1 VGQADM
7 SKATV
12 MRISKAINYN
22 NMCRAQITVMATL
35 VFMIV
40 ISFVT
45 TCVNAATMSGYNT
58 VIKQACSLSE
68 ESVFTA
74 YSNDMLRQFDIF
86 ALKKSD
92 IINDKVNQYIKTSI
106 NTHSKDI
113 QLVNAQYD
121 EYRYMTDNGGY
132 GVEEQIVR
140 YMQSGGYI
148 DVIRDYNS
156 VKDGIKQS
164 DSVSK
169 VSSDIVEVKDTAQES
184 WIDMKQLINVCDNI
198 GDKEDELQQ
207 YAKQLV
213 NTVNTLKEEELTQDE
228 LDNTKKDIAENVE
241 EIRDAAD
248 EIKDMSYK
256 IYDIIDTYEGHMTDT
271 TQQISASY
279 EALERHKEELGDT
292 VYSAMK
298 DDINNMESGGE
309 EQNGSPVDVVEAA
322 VDNDISVL
330 DELLKKSDINIR
342 QEESIDNII
351 NMSENVQRLCG
362 ELKVREVADRY
373 REYIDEDDSKPD
385 INVLTRIYKLFKEG
399 ITGLVIDTDIS
410 DKTIEYDNLA
420 DSVVIGTACDDISNL
435 SIRSA
440 LVNEYIISRFQNYTD
455 YIDSENK
462 GTKDILSEDRL
473 LDYETEY
480 ILCGGKSDKD
490 NLCEVITKLS
500 HIREGVNLLYLIT
513 DSQKKNECFT
523 LAVQILGYTGNMVLI
538 KAAQYLIM
546 TLWAY
551 AESIVELR
559 GLYSGE
565 SISIIKNAGNW
576 ETDINGLINLGR
588 ENISSSSVQWLKNA
602 GKTRKGTV
610 QPDDK
615 ETDEILSL
623 DYSGYLRI
631 LLLMQNGTTRNARVM
646 SAMELVMVALGHND
660 FRMKDYIYEADGTA
674 TFAYVK
680 NGQQYTQKLSYSYV
694 S

>member
-1 VGQADM
+1 M

-45 TCVNAATMSGYNT
+45 TCVNAAAMSGYNT
-58 VIKQACSLSE
+58 VIKQACSLSD

-279 EALERHKEELGDT
+279 EALKRHKEELGDT

-298 DDINNMESGGE
+298 DDINNMESCGE
-309 EQNGSPVDVVEAA
+309 EQNGSPVDVVEAT

-351 NMSENVQRLCG
+351 NMSGNVQRLCG

-385 INVLTRIYKLFKEG
+385 INLLTRIYKLFKEG

-420 DSVVIGTACDDISNL
+420 DSVVTGTACDDISNL

-500 HIREGVNLLYLIT
+500 HIREGANLLYLIT

-523 LAVQILGYTGNMVLI
+523 LAVQLLGYTGNMVLI

-565 SISIIKNAGNW
+565 SISIIKNAGDW

-588 ENISSSSVQWLKNA
+588 ENISSGSVQWLKNA
-602 GKTRKGTV
+602 GKNRKGTV

-623 DYSGYLRI
+623 DYAGYLRI

>member
-1 VGQADM
+1 M

-45 TCVNAATMSGYNT
+45 TCVNAAAMSGYNT
-58 VIKQACSLSE
+58 VIKQACSLSD

-298 DDINNMESGGE
+298 DDINNMESGGD

-322 VDNDISVL
+322 VDNDISAL

-342 QEESIDNII
+342 QDESIDNII
-351 NMSENVQRLCG
+351 NMSGNVQRLCG

-420 DSVVIGTACDDISNL
+420 DSVVTGTACDDISNL

-500 HIREGVNLLYLIT
+500 HIREGANLLYLIT

-588 ENISSSSVQWLKNA
+588 ENISSGSVQWLKNA
-602 GKTRKGTV
+602 GKNRKGTV

-623 DYSGYLRI
+623 DYAGYLRI

-674 TFAYVK
+674 TFDYVK

>member
-1 VGQADM
+1 M

-45 TCVNAATMSGYNT
+45 TCVNAAAMSGYNT
-58 VIKQACSLSE
+58 VIKQACSLSD

-298 DDINNMESGGE
+298 DDINNIESCSE

-342 QEESIDNII
+342 QDESIDNII

-420 DSVVIGTACDDISNL
+420 DSVVTGTACDDISNL

-500 HIREGVNLLYLIT
+500 HIREGANLLYLIT

-588 ENISSSSVQWLKNA
+588 ENISSGSVQWLKNA
-602 GKTRKGTV
+602 GKNRKGTV

-623 DYSGYLRI
+623 DYAGYLRI

>member
-1 VGQADM
+1 M

-45 TCVNAATMSGYNT
+45 TCVNAAAMSGYNT
-58 VIKQACSLSE
+58 VIKQACSLSD

-279 EALERHKEELGDT
+279 EALKRHKEELGDT

-298 DDINNMESGGE
+298 DDINNMESCGE

-351 NMSENVQRLCG
+351 NMSGNVQRLCG

-420 DSVVIGTACDDISNL
+420 DSVVTGTACDDISNL

-500 HIREGVNLLYLIT
+500 HIREGANLLYLIT

-588 ENISSSSVQWLKNA
+588 ENISSGSVQWLKNA
-602 GKTRKGTV
+602 GKNRKGTV

-623 DYSGYLRI
+623 DYAGYLRI

>member
-1 VGQADM
+1 M

-58 VIKQACSLSE
+58 VIKQACSLSD

-74 YSNDMLRQFDIF
+74 YSNDMLRRFDIF

-410 DKTIEYDNLA
+410 DKMIEYDNLA
-420 DSVVIGTACDDISNL
+420 DSVVTGTACDDISNL

-500 HIREGVNLLYLIT
+500 HIREGANLLYLIT

-602 GKTRKGTV
+602 GKNRKGTV

-623 DYSGYLRI
+623 DYAGYLRI

>member
-1 VGQADM
+1 M

-45 TCVNAATMSGYNT
+45 TCVNAAAMSGYNT
-58 VIKQACSLSE
+58 VIKQACSLSD

-92 IINDKVNQYIKTSI
+92 IINDKVDQYIKTSI

-298 DDINNMESGGE
+298 DDINNMESGGD

-322 VDNDISVL
+322 VDNDISAL

-342 QEESIDNII
+342 QDESIDNII
-351 NMSENVQRLCG
+351 NMSGNVQRLCG

-420 DSVVIGTACDDISNL
+420 DSVVTGTACDDISNL

-500 HIREGVNLLYLIT
+500 HIREGANLLYLIT

-523 LAVQILGYTGNMVLI
+523 LAVQLLGYTGNMVLI

-588 ENISSSSVQWLKNA
+588 ENISSGSVQWLKNA
-602 GKTRKGTV
+602 GKNRKGTV

-623 DYSGYLRI
+623 DYAGYLRI

>member
-1 VGQADM
+1 M

-45 TCVNAATMSGYNT
+45 TCVNAAAMSGYNT
-58 VIKQACSLSE
+58 VIKQACSLSD

-121 EYRYMTDNGGY
+121 GYRYMTDNGGY

-169 VSSDIVEVKDTAQES
+169 VFSDIVEVKDTAQES

-213 NTVNTLKEEELTQDE
+213 NTVNTLKKEELTQDE

-279 EALERHKEELGDT
+279 EALKRHKEELGYT

-298 DDINNMESGGE
+298 DDINNMESCGE
-309 EQNGSPVDVVEAA
+309 EQNGSPVDVVEAT

-351 NMSENVQRLCG
+351 NMSGNVQRLCG

-385 INVLTRIYKLFKEG
+385 INLLTRIYKLFKEG

-420 DSVVIGTACDDISNL
+420 DSVVTGTACDDISNL
-435 SIRSA
+435 SIMSA

-500 HIREGVNLLYLIT
+500 HIREGANLLYLIT

-565 SISIIKNAGNW
+565 SISIIKNAGDW

-588 ENISSSSVQWLKNA
+588 ENISSGSVQWLKNA
-602 GKTRKGTV
+602 GKNRKGTV

-623 DYSGYLRI
+623 DYAGYLRI

>member
-1 VGQADM
+1 M

-45 TCVNAATMSGYNT
+45 TCVNAAAMSGYNT
-58 VIKQACSLSE
+58 VIKQACSLSD

-279 EALERHKEELGDT
+279 EALKRHKEELGDT

-298 DDINNMESGGE
+298 DDINNMESCGE

-342 QEESIDNII
+342 QDESIDNII
-351 NMSENVQRLCG
+351 NMSGNVQRLCG

-385 INVLTRIYKLFKEG
+385 INLLTRIYKLFKEG

-420 DSVVIGTACDDISNL
+420 DRVVTGTACDDISNL

-500 HIREGVNLLYLIT
+500 HIREGANLLYLIT

-523 LAVQILGYTGNMVLI
+523 LAVQLLGYTGNMVLI

-565 SISIIKNAGNW
+565 SISIIKNAGDW

-588 ENISSSSVQWLKNA
+588 ENISSGSVQWLKNA
-602 GKTRKGTV
+602 GKNRKGTV

-615 ETDEILSL
+615 EADEILSL
-623 DYSGYLRI
+623 DYVGYLRI

>member
-1 VGQADM
+1 M

-45 TCVNAATMSGYNT
+45 TCVNAAAMSGYNT
-58 VIKQACSLSE
+58 VIKQACSLSD

-279 EALERHKEELGDT
+279 EALKRHKEELGDT

-298 DDINNMESGGE
+298 DDINNMESCGE

-342 QEESIDNII
+342 QEESIYNII
-351 NMSENVQRLCG
+351 NMSGNVQRLCG

-385 INVLTRIYKLFKEG
+385 INLLTRIYKLFKEG

-420 DSVVIGTACDDISNL
+420 DSVVTGTACDDISNL

-500 HIREGVNLLYLIT
+500 HIREGANLLYLIT

-565 SISIIKNAGNW
+565 SISIIKNAGDW

-588 ENISSSSVQWLKNA
+588 ENISSGSVQWLKNA
-602 GKTRKGTV
+602 GKNRKGTV

-623 DYSGYLRI
+623 DYAGYLRI

>member
-1 VGQADM
+1 M

-45 TCVNAATMSGYNT
+45 TCVNAAAMSGYNT
-58 VIKQACSLSE
+58 VIKQACSLSD

-86 ALKKSD
+86 TLKKSD

-169 VSSDIVEVKDTAQES
+169 VFSDIVEVKETAQES

-298 DDINNMESGGE
+298 DDINNIESCSE

-342 QEESIDNII
+342 QDESIDNII

-385 INVLTRIYKLFKEG
+385 INLLTRIYKLFKEG

-420 DSVVIGTACDDISNL
+420 DSVVTGTACDDISNL

-440 LVNEYIISRFQNYTD
+440 LVNEYIISMFQNYTD

-500 HIREGVNLLYLIT
+500 HIREGANLLYLIT

-565 SISIIKNAGNW
+565 SISIIKNAGDW

-588 ENISSSSVQWLKNA
+588 ENISSGSVQWLKNA
-602 GKTRKGTV
+602 GKNRKGTV

-623 DYSGYLRI
+623 DYAGYLRI

>member
-1 VGQADM
+1 M

-45 TCVNAATMSGYNT
+45 TCVNAAAMSGYNT
-58 VIKQACSLSE
+58 VIKQACSLSD

-271 TQQISASY
+271 TQQISARY
-279 EALERHKEELGDT
+279 EALKRHKEELGDT

-298 DDINNMESGGE
+298 DDINNMESCGE

-351 NMSENVQRLCG
+351 NMSGNVQRLCG

-385 INVLTRIYKLFKEG
+385 INLLTRIYKLFKEG

-420 DSVVIGTACDDISNL
+420 DSVVTGTACDDISNL

-500 HIREGVNLLYLIT
+500 HIREGANLLYLIT

-565 SISIIKNAGNW
+565 SISIIKNAGDW

-588 ENISSSSVQWLKNA
+588 ENISSGSVQWLKNA
-602 GKTRKGTV
+602 GKNRKGTV

-623 DYSGYLRI
+623 DYAGYLRI

>member
-1 VGQADM
+1 M

-45 TCVNAATMSGYNT
+45 TCVNAAAMSGYNT
-58 VIKQACSLSE
+58 VIKQACSLSD

-74 YSNDMLRQFDIF
+74 YSNDMLRRFDIF

-279 EALERHKEELGDT
+279 EALKRHKEELGDT

-410 DKTIEYDNLA
+410 DKMIEYDNLA
-420 DSVVIGTACDDISNL
+420 DSVVTGTACDDISNL

-500 HIREGVNLLYLIT
+500 HIREGANLLYLIT

-602 GKTRKGTV
+602 GKNRKGTV

-623 DYSGYLRI
+623 DYAGYLRI

>member
-1 VGQADM
+1 M

-45 TCVNAATMSGYNT
+45 TCVNAAAMSGYNT
-58 VIKQACSLSE
+58 VIKQACSLSD

-298 DDINNMESGGE
+298 DDINNMESGGD

-322 VDNDISVL
+322 VDNDISAL

-351 NMSENVQRLCG
+351 NMSGNVQRLCG

-420 DSVVIGTACDDISNL
+420 DSVVTGTACDDISNL

-500 HIREGVNLLYLIT
+500 HIREGANLLYLIT

-588 ENISSSSVQWLKNA
+588 ENISSGSVQWLKNA
-602 GKTRKGTV
+602 GKNRKGTV

-623 DYSGYLRI
+623 DYAGYLRI

>member
-1 VGQADM
+1 M

-45 TCVNAATMSGYNT
+45 TCVNAAAMSGYNT
-58 VIKQACSLSE
+58 VIKQACSLSD

-132 GVEEQIVR
+132 DVEEQIVR

-279 EALERHKEELGDT
+279 EALKRHKEELGDT

-298 DDINNMESGGE
+298 DDINNMESCGE

-351 NMSENVQRLCG
+351 NMSGNVQRLCG

-385 INVLTRIYKLFKEG
+385 INLLTRIYKLFKEG

-420 DSVVIGTACDDISNL
+420 DSVVTGTACDDISNL

-500 HIREGVNLLYLIT
+500 HIREGANLLYLIT

-565 SISIIKNAGNW
+565 SISIIKNAGDW

-588 ENISSSSVQWLKNA
+588 ENISSGSVQWLKNA
-602 GKTRKGTV
+602 GKNRKGTV

-623 DYSGYLRI
+623 DYAGYLRI

>member
-1 VGQADM
+1 M

-58 VIKQACSLSE
+58 VIKQACSLSD

-74 YSNDMLRQFDIF
+74 YSNDMLRRFDIF

-385 INVLTRIYKLFKEG
+385 INLLTRIYKLFKEG

-420 DSVVIGTACDDISNL
+420 DSVVTGTACDDISNL

-500 HIREGVNLLYLIT
+500 HIREGANLLYLIT

-565 SISIIKNAGNW
+565 SISIIKNAGDW

-588 ENISSSSVQWLKNA
+588 ENISSGSVQWLKNA
-602 GKTRKGTV
+602 GKNRKGTV

-623 DYSGYLRI
+623 DYAGYLRI

>member
-1 VGQADM
+1 M

-45 TCVNAATMSGYNT
+45 TCVNAAAMSGYNT
-58 VIKQACSLSE
+58 AIKQACSLSD

-279 EALERHKEELGDT
+279 EALKRHKEELGDT

-298 DDINNMESGGE
+298 DDINNMESCGE

-351 NMSENVQRLCG
+351 NMSGNVQRLCG

-385 INVLTRIYKLFKEG
+385 INLLTRIYKLFKEG

-420 DSVVIGTACDDISNL
+420 DSVVTGTACDDISNL

-500 HIREGVNLLYLIT
+500 HIREGANLLYLIT

-565 SISIIKNAGNW
+565 SISIIKNAGDW

-588 ENISSSSVQWLKNA
+588 ENISSGSVQWLKNA
-602 GKTRKGTV
+602 GKNRKGTV

-623 DYSGYLRI
+623 DYAGYLRI

>member
-1 VGQADM
+1 M

-45 TCVNAATMSGYNT
+45 TCVNAAAMSGYNT
-58 VIKQACSLSE
+58 VIKQACSLSD

-164 DSVSK
+164 DNVSK

-298 DDINNMESGGE
+298 DDINNMESCGE

-342 QEESIDNII
+342 QDESIDNII

-385 INVLTRIYKLFKEG
+385 INLLTRIYKLFKEG

-420 DSVVIGTACDDISNL
+420 DSVVTGTACDDISNL

-500 HIREGVNLLYLIT
+500 HIREGANLLYLIT

-565 SISIIKNAGNW
+565 SISIIKNAGDW

-588 ENISSSSVQWLKNA
+588 ENISSGSVQWLKNA
-602 GKTRKGTV
+602 GKNRKGTV

-623 DYSGYLRI
+623 DYAGYLRI

>member
-1 VGQADM
+1 MGN
-7 SKATV
+7 
-12 MRISKAINYN
+12 AINYN

-58 VIKQACSLSE
+58 VIKQACSLSD

-74 YSNDMLRQFDIF
+74 YSNDMLRRFDIF

-410 DKTIEYDNLA
+410 DKMIEYDNLA
-420 DSVVIGTACDDISNL
+420 DSVVTGTACDDISNL

-500 HIREGVNLLYLIT
+500 HIREGANLLYLIT

-602 GKTRKGTV
+602 GKNRKGTV

-623 DYSGYLRI
+623 DYAGYLRI

>member
-1 VGQADM
+1 M

-45 TCVNAATMSGYNT
+45 TCVNAAAMSGYNT
-58 VIKQACSLSE
+58 VIKQACSLSD

-92 IINDKVNQYIKTSI
+92 IINDKVNQYINTSI

-298 DDINNMESGGE
+298 DDINNMESGGD

-322 VDNDISVL
+322 VDNDISAL

-342 QEESIDNII
+342 QDESIDNII
-351 NMSENVQRLCG
+351 NMSGNVQRLCG

-420 DSVVIGTACDDISNL
+420 DSVVTGIACDDISNL

-500 HIREGVNLLYLIT
+500 HIREGANLLYLIT

-588 ENISSSSVQWLKNA
+588 ENISSGSVQWLKNA
-602 GKTRKGTV
+602 GKNRKGTV

-623 DYSGYLRI
+623 DYAGYLRI

>member
-1 VGQADM
+1 M

-45 TCVNAATMSGYNT
+45 TCVNAAAMSGYNT
-58 VIKQACSLSE
+58 VIKQACSLSD

-279 EALERHKEELGDT
+279 EALKRHKEELGDT

-298 DDINNMESGGE
+298 DDINNMESCGE

-322 VDNDISVL
+322 VDNDISAL

-342 QEESIDNII
+342 QDESIDNII
-351 NMSENVQRLCG
+351 NMSGNVQRLCG

-385 INVLTRIYKLFKEG
+385 INLLTRIYKLFKEG

-420 DSVVIGTACDDISNL
+420 DSVVTGTACDDISNL

-500 HIREGVNLLYLIT
+500 HIREGANLLYLIT

-588 ENISSSSVQWLKNA
+588 ENISSGSVQWLKNA
-602 GKTRKGTV
+602 GKNRKGTV

-623 DYSGYLRI
+623 DYAGYLRI

>member
-1 VGQADM
+1 M

-45 TCVNAATMSGYNT
+45 TCVNAAAMSGYNT
-58 VIKQACSLSE
+58 VIKQTCSLSD

-351 NMSENVQRLCG
+351 NMSGNVQRLCG

-420 DSVVIGTACDDISNL
+420 DSVVTGTACDDISNL

-500 HIREGVNLLYLIT
+500 HIREGANLLYLIT

-576 ETDINGLINLGR
+576 ETDIDGLINLGR
-588 ENISSSSVQWLKNA
+588 ENISSGSVQWLKNA
-602 GKTRKGTV
+602 GKNRKGTV

-623 DYSGYLRI
+623 DYAGYLRI

>member
-1 VGQADM
+1 M

-45 TCVNAATMSGYNT
+45 TCVNAAAMSGYNT
-58 VIKQACSLSE
+58 VIKQTCSLSD

-351 NMSENVQRLCG
+351 NMSGNVQRLCG

-420 DSVVIGTACDDISNL
+420 DSVVTGTACDDISNL

-500 HIREGVNLLYLIT
+500 HIREGANLLYLIT

-523 LAVQILGYTGNMVLI
+523 LAVQLLGYTGNMVLI

-565 SISIIKNAGNW
+565 SISIIKNAGDW
-576 ETDINGLINLGR
+576 ETDINGLINFGR
-588 ENISSSSVQWLKNA
+588 ENISSGSVQWLKNS
-602 GKTRKGTV
+602 GKNRKGTV

-623 DYSGYLRI
+623 DYAGYLRI

>member
-1 VGQADM
+1 M

-45 TCVNAATMSGYNT
+45 TCVNAAAMSGYNT
-58 VIKQACSLSE
+58 VIKQACSLSD

-298 DDINNMESGGE
+298 DDINNMESGGD

-322 VDNDISVL
+322 VDNDISAL

-342 QEESIDNII
+342 QDESIDNII
-351 NMSENVQRLCG
+351 NMSGNVQRLCG

-373 REYIDEDDSKPD
+373 SEYIDEDDSKPD

-420 DSVVIGTACDDISNL
+420 DSVVTGTACDDISNL

-500 HIREGVNLLYLIT
+500 HIREGANLLYLIT

-588 ENISSSSVQWLKNA
+588 ENISSGSVQWLKNA
-602 GKTRKGTV
+602 GKNRKGTV

-623 DYSGYLRI
+623 DYAGYLRI

>member
-1 VGQADM
+1 M

-45 TCVNAATMSGYNT
+45 TCVNAAAMSGYNT
-58 VIKQACSLSE
+58 VIKQACSLSD

-279 EALERHKEELGDT
+279 EALKRHKEELGDT

-298 DDINNMESGGE
+298 DDINNMESCGE

-342 QEESIDNII
+342 QEESTDNII
-351 NMSENVQRLCG
+351 NMSGNVQRLCG

-385 INVLTRIYKLFKEG
+385 INLLTRIYKLFKEG

-420 DSVVIGTACDDISNL
+420 DSVVTGTACDDISNL

-480 ILCGGKSDKD
+480 ILCGGKSDKG

-500 HIREGVNLLYLIT
+500 HIREGANLLYLIT

-565 SISIIKNAGNW
+565 SISIIKNAGDW

-588 ENISSSSVQWLKNA
+588 ENISSGSVQWLKNA
-602 GKTRKGTV
+602 GKNRKGTV

-623 DYSGYLRI
+623 DYAGYLRI

-674 TFAYVK
+674 TFAYIK

>member
-1 VGQADM
+1 M

-45 TCVNAATMSGYNT
+45 TCVNSAAMSGYNT
-58 VIKQACSLSE
+58 VIKQACSLSD

-298 DDINNMESGGE
+298 DDINNIESCSE

-342 QEESIDNII
+342 QDESIDNII

-385 INVLTRIYKLFKEG
+385 INLLTRIYKLFKEG

-420 DSVVIGTACDDISNL
+420 DSVVTGTACDDISNL

-500 HIREGVNLLYLIT
+500 HIREGANLLYLIT
-513 DSQKKNECFT
+513 DSHKKNECFT
-523 LAVQILGYTGNMVLI
+523 LAVQLLGYTGNMVLI

-588 ENISSSSVQWLKNA
+588 ENISSGSVQWLKNA
-602 GKTRKGTV
+602 GKNRKGTV

-623 DYSGYLRI
+623 DYAGYLRI

>member
-1 VGQADM
+1 M

-45 TCVNAATMSGYNT
+45 TCVNAAAMSGYNT
-58 VIKQACSLSE
+58 VIKQACSLSD

-351 NMSENVQRLCG
+351 NMSGNVQRLCG

-420 DSVVIGTACDDISNL
+420 DSVVTGTACDDISNL

-500 HIREGVNLLYLIT
+500 HIREGANLLYLIT

-523 LAVQILGYTGNMVLI
+523 LAVQLLGYTGNMVLI

-565 SISIIKNAGNW
+565 SISIIKNAGDW

-588 ENISSSSVQWLKNA
+588 ENISSGSVQWLKNS
-602 GKTRKGTV
+602 GKNRKGTV

-623 DYSGYLRI
+623 DYAGYLRI

>member
-1 VGQADM
+1 M

-45 TCVNAATMSGYNT
+45 TCVNAAAMSGYNT
-58 VIKQACSLSE
+58 VIKQACSLSD

-298 DDINNMESGGE
+298 DDINNIESCSE

-342 QEESIDNII
+342 QDESIDNII

-385 INVLTRIYKLFKEG
+385 INLLTRIYKLFKEG

-420 DSVVIGTACDDISNL
+420 DSVVTGTACDDISNL

-500 HIREGVNLLYLIT
+500 HIREGANLLYLIT

-523 LAVQILGYTGNMVLI
+523 LAVQLLGYTGNMVLI

-565 SISIIKNAGNW
+565 SISIIKNAGDW

-588 ENISSSSVQWLKNA
+588 ENISSGSVQWLKNA
-602 GKTRKGTV
+602 GKNRKGTV

-615 ETDEILSL
+615 EADEILSL
-623 DYSGYLRI
+623 DYAGYLRI

>member
-1 VGQADM
+1 M

-45 TCVNAATMSGYNT
+45 TCVNAAAMSGYNT
-58 VIKQACSLSE
+58 VIKQACSLSD

-279 EALERHKEELGDT
+279 EALKRHKEELGDT

-298 DDINNMESGGE
+298 DDINNMESCGE

-342 QEESIDNII
+342 QDESIDNII
-351 NMSENVQRLCG
+351 NMSGNVQRLCG

-373 REYIDEDDSKPD
+373 CEYIDEDDSKPD

-420 DSVVIGTACDDISNL
+420 DRVVTGTACDDISNL

-500 HIREGVNLLYLIT
+500 HIREGANLLYLIT

-523 LAVQILGYTGNMVLI
+523 LAVQLLGYTGNMVLI

-565 SISIIKNAGNW
+565 SISIIKNAGDW

-588 ENISSSSVQWLKNA
+588 ENISSGSVQWLKNA
-602 GKTRKGTV
+602 GKNRKGTV

-615 ETDEILSL
+615 EADEILSL
-623 DYSGYLRI
+623 DYAGYLRI

>member
-1 VGQADM
+1 M

-45 TCVNAATMSGYNT
+45 TCVNAAAMSGYNT
-58 VIKQACSLSE
+58 VIKQACSLSD

-279 EALERHKEELGDT
+279 EALKRHKEESGDT

-298 DDINNMESGGE
+298 DDINNMESCGE
-309 EQNGSPVDVVEAA
+309 EQNGSPVDVVEAT

-351 NMSENVQRLCG
+351 NMSGNVQRLCG

-385 INVLTRIYKLFKEG
+385 INLLTRIYKLFKEG

-420 DSVVIGTACDDISNL
+420 DSVVTGTACDDISNL

-500 HIREGVNLLYLIT
+500 HIREGANLLYLIT

-565 SISIIKNAGNW
+565 SISIIKNAGDW

-588 ENISSSSVQWLKNA
+588 ENISSGSVQWLKNA
-602 GKTRKGTV
+602 GKNRKGTV

-623 DYSGYLRI
+623 DYAGYLRI

>member
-1 VGQADM
+1 M

-45 TCVNAATMSGYNT
+45 TCVNAAAMSGYNT
-58 VIKQACSLSE
+58 VIKQACSLSD

-92 IINDKVNQYIKTSI
+92 IINDKVNQYIKTII

-228 LDNTKKDIAENVE
+228 LDNTKKDIAKNVE

-309 EQNGSPVDVVEAA
+309 QQNGSPVDVVEAA
-322 VDNDISVL
+322 VDNDISAL

-362 ELKVREVADRY
+362 ELKVREVAYRY

-420 DSVVIGTACDDISNL
+420 DSVVTGTACDDISNL

-462 GTKDILSEDRL
+462 GTNDILSEDRL

-500 HIREGVNLLYLIT
+500 HIREGANLLYLIT

-588 ENISSSSVQWLKNA
+588 ENISSGSVQWLKNA
-602 GKTRKGTV
+602 GKNRKGTV

-623 DYSGYLRI
+623 DYAGYLRI

>member
-1 VGQADM
+1 M

-45 TCVNAATMSGYNT
+45 TCVNAAAMSGYNT
-58 VIKQACSLSE
+58 VIKQACSLSD

-298 DDINNMESGGE
+298 DDINNMESGGD

-322 VDNDISVL
+322 VDNDISAL

-342 QEESIDNII
+342 QEESTDNII
-351 NMSENVQRLCG
+351 NMSGNVQRLCG

-385 INVLTRIYKLFKEG
+385 INLLTRIYKLFKEG

-420 DSVVIGTACDDISNL
+420 DSVVTGTACDDISNL

-500 HIREGVNLLYLIT
+500 HIREGANLLYLIT

-565 SISIIKNAGNW
+565 SISIIKNAGDW

-588 ENISSSSVQWLKNA
+588 ENISSGSVQWLKNA
-602 GKTRKGTV
+602 GKNRKGTV

-623 DYSGYLRI
+623 DYAGYLRI

>member
-1 VGQADM
+1 M

-45 TCVNAATMSGYNT
+45 TCVNAAAMSGYNT
-58 VIKQACSLSE
+58 VIKQVCSLSD

-92 IINDKVNQYIKTSI
+92 IINNKVNQYIKTSI

-169 VSSDIVEVKDTAQES
+169 VSSDIVEVNDTAQES

-298 DDINNMESGGE
+298 DDINNMESCGE

-342 QEESIDNII
+342 QDESIDNII

-399 ITGLVIDTDIS
+399 ITGLVIDTYIS

-420 DSVVIGTACDDISNL
+420 DSVVTGTACDDISNL

-500 HIREGVNLLYLIT
+500 HIREGANLLYLIT

-523 LAVQILGYTGNMVLI
+523 LAVQLLGYTGNMVLI

-565 SISIIKNAGNW
+565 SISIIKNAGDW

-588 ENISSSSVQWLKNA
+588 ENISSGSVQWLKNA
-602 GKTRKGTV
+602 GKNRKGTV

-623 DYSGYLRI
+623 DYAGYLRI

>member
-1 VGQADM
+1 M

-45 TCVNAATMSGYNT
+45 TCVNAAAMSGYNT
-58 VIKQACSLSE
+58 VIKQACSLSD

-86 ALKKSD
+86 TLKKSD

-298 DDINNMESGGE
+298 DDINNMESCGE

-351 NMSENVQRLCG
+351 NMSGNVQRLCG

-385 INVLTRIYKLFKEG
+385 INLLTRIYKLFKEG

-420 DSVVIGTACDDISNL
+420 DSVVTGTACDDISNL

-500 HIREGVNLLYLIT
+500 HIREGANLLYLIT

-565 SISIIKNAGNW
+565 SISIIKNAGDW

-588 ENISSSSVQWLKNA
+588 ENISSGSVQWLKNA
-602 GKTRKGTV
+602 GKNRKGTV

-623 DYSGYLRI
+623 DYAGYLRI

>member
-1 VGQADM
+1 M

-45 TCVNAATMSGYNT
+45 TCVNAAAMSGYNT
-58 VIKQACSLSE
+58 VIKQACSLSD

-74 YSNDMLRQFDIF
+74 YSNDMLRQFGIF

-279 EALERHKEELGDT
+279 EALKRHKEELGDT

-298 DDINNMESGGE
+298 DDINNMESCGE

-351 NMSENVQRLCG
+351 NMSGNVQRLCG

-420 DSVVIGTACDDISNL
+420 DSVVTGTACDDISNL

-500 HIREGVNLLYLIT
+500 HIREGANLLYLIT

-588 ENISSSSVQWLKNA
+588 ENISSGSVQWLKNA
-602 GKTRKGTV
+602 GKNRKGTV

-623 DYSGYLRI
+623 DYAGYLRI

>member
-1 VGQADM
+1 M

-45 TCVNAATMSGYNT
+45 TCVNAAAMSGYNT
-58 VIKQACSLSE
+58 VIKQACSLSD

-132 GVEEQIVR
+132 GVEEQIVC

-298 DDINNMESGGE
+298 DDINNMESCGE

-322 VDNDISVL
+322 VDNDISAL

-342 QEESIDNII
+342 QDESIDNII
-351 NMSENVQRLCG
+351 NMSGNVQRLCG

-420 DSVVIGTACDDISNL
+420 DSVVTGTACDDISNL

-500 HIREGVNLLYLIT
+500 HIREGANLLYLIT

-588 ENISSSSVQWLKNA
+588 ENISSGSVQWLKNA
-602 GKTRKGTV
+602 GKNRKGTV

-623 DYSGYLRI
+623 DYAGYLRI

-674 TFAYVK
+674 SFAYVK

>member
-1 VGQADM
+1 M

-45 TCVNAATMSGYNT
+45 TCVNAAAMSGYNT
-58 VIKQACSLSE
+58 VIKQACSLSD

-169 VSSDIVEVKDTAQES
+169 VSSDIVEVKNTAQES

-279 EALERHKEELGDT
+279 EALKRHKEELGDT

-298 DDINNMESGGE
+298 DDINNMESCGE

-351 NMSENVQRLCG
+351 NMSGNVQRLCG

-385 INVLTRIYKLFKEG
+385 INLLTRIYKLFKEG

-420 DSVVIGTACDDISNL
+420 DSVVTGTACDDISNL

-500 HIREGVNLLYLIT
+500 HIREGANLLYLIT

-565 SISIIKNAGNW
+565 SISIIKNAGDW

-588 ENISSSSVQWLKNA
+588 ENISSGSVQWLKNA
-602 GKTRKGTV
+602 GKNRKGTV

-623 DYSGYLRI
+623 DYAGYLRI

>member
-1 VGQADM
+1 M

-45 TCVNAATMSGYNT
+45 TCVNAAAMSGYNT
-58 VIKQACSLSE
+58 VIKQACSLSD

-279 EALERHKEELGDT
+279 EALKRHKEELGDT

-298 DDINNMESGGE
+298 DDINNMESCGE

-351 NMSENVQRLCG
+351 NMSGNVQRLCG

-373 REYIDEDDSKPD
+373 REYIDEDDSEPD
-385 INVLTRIYKLFKEG
+385 INLLTRIYKLFKEG

-420 DSVVIGTACDDISNL
+420 DSVVTGTACDDISNL

-500 HIREGVNLLYLIT
+500 HIREGANLLYLIT

-565 SISIIKNAGNW
+565 SISIIKNAGDW

-588 ENISSSSVQWLKNA
+588 ENISSGSVQWLKNA
-602 GKTRKGTV
+602 GKNRKGTV
-610 QPDDK
+610 QPDDT
-615 ETDEILSL
+615 ETDEMLSL
-623 DYSGYLRI
+623 DYAGYLRI

>member
-1 VGQADM
+1 M

-45 TCVNAATMSGYNT
+45 TCVNAAAMSGYNT
-58 VIKQACSLSE
+58 VIKQTCSLSD

-351 NMSENVQRLCG
+351 NMSGNVQRLCG

-420 DSVVIGTACDDISNL
+420 DSVVTGTACDDISNL

-440 LVNEYIISRFQNYTD
+440 LVNEYVISRFQNYTD

-500 HIREGVNLLYLIT
+500 HIREGANLLYLIT

-523 LAVQILGYTGNMVLI
+523 LAVQLLGYTGNMVLI

-565 SISIIKNAGNW
+565 SISIIKNAGDW

-588 ENISSSSVQWLKNA
+588 ENISSGSVQWLKNS
-602 GKTRKGTV
+602 GKNRKGTV

-623 DYSGYLRI
+623 DYAGYLRI

>member
-1 VGQADM
+1 M

-45 TCVNAATMSGYNT
+45 TCVNAAAMSGYNT
-58 VIKQACSLSE
+58 VIKQACSLSD

-279 EALERHKEELGDT
+279 EALKRHKEELGDT

-298 DDINNMESGGE
+298 DDINNMESCGE

-342 QEESIDNII
+342 QDESIDNII

-362 ELKVREVADRY
+362 ELKVREVTDRY

-420 DSVVIGTACDDISNL
+420 DSVVTGTACDDISNL

-500 HIREGVNLLYLIT
+500 HIREGANLLYLIT

-523 LAVQILGYTGNMVLI
+523 LAVQLLGYTGNMVLI

-565 SISIIKNAGNW
+565 SISIIKNAGDW

-588 ENISSSSVQWLKNA
+588 ENISSGSVQWLKNS
-602 GKTRKGTV
+602 GKNRKGTV

-623 DYSGYLRI
+623 DYAGYLRI